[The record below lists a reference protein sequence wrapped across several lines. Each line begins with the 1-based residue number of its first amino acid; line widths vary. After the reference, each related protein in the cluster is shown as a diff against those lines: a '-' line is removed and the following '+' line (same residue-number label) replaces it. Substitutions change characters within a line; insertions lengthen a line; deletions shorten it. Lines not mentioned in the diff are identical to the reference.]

1 MLIEILFGQ
10 QFDFNQFVFSFLL
23 SKVSSNPDGKPE
35 GSFFSA

>member
-10 QFDFNQFVFSFLL
+10 QFDSNQFVFSLMI
-23 SKVSSNPDGKPE
+23 SKMSGNPNGKPE